1 MAVDLS
7 QYVKLIQNPT
17 STPGVVNT
25 TLWVD
30 PNAPAEVQN
39 AVSSA
44 RSAASDLGGIGGLA
58 PANLYSMVERMYGA
72 QTGQNATMTG
82 PTAAPVAGQNQY
94 ALETPIPTDWQR
106 PEPAQTMDLSQLVDS
121 AAPTLQQVTNQMN
134 NAPTTGP
141 VAQPATPTLPSP
153 TMTQTPTLPA
163 LPAQPTQSAVPTLPT
178 LPTGS
183 LPSTGVQTGSY
194 ITPENAQAYLNA
206 NPQVAQEIINN
217 AGASMNGRTPAQWLV
232 DHINQT
238 EAAEG
243 GGRFTNELNN
253 FARTNNLPQA
263 APNAGTAQ
271 IPNVGVT
278 GGNYNLQ
285 EAGNQ
290 TGNYASTGTTAQ
302 SQTGQQQTQQSQ
314 TSAQTGTTTDTGTT
328 TGTTTQSGTTTGQTQ
343 VTTPFDIA
351 SLIEGQ
357 LGGVQASDAARSA
370 FLTDFM
376 NTGGTG
382 FNAQVDAAIRQSLS
396 GPQMTGTGDNARA
409 RIAGAAASD
418 IARNNAL
425 LRLGAAQQLAGPTGL
440 GSMVQAT
447 SPLYGQ
453 STTGTTAGT
462 TGTTQNTQNTQT
474 QQLQSAMQN
483 LSNTLDFQQLIG
495 QETQAGTASGSS
507 ASAGAG
513 QVPEGQPV
521 KTGGCVVC
529 TAYVALGQMH
539 PGAVRRAVEW
549 KKRMWGTY
557 GVALDGYLLY
567 GPVLAKMVLRDG
579 LFARLFKPTARAILY
594 HECHLS
600 APTRFEWR
608 LLPYLQHAV
617 FNLISWPV
625 GAISRL
631 VGTDTGVRDASVRQ
645 MLNEQKLSVTI

>member
-1 MAVDLS
+1 MASLNDFVEFTT
-7 QYVKLIQNPT
+7 VPT
-17 STPGVVNT
+17 STPGVQRSV
-25 TLWVD
+25 LKLK
-30 PNAPAEVQN
+30 PGAPFEVEQVFN
-39 AVSSA
+39 AVNSA
-44 RSAASDLGGIGGLA
+44 NEGGLWGIGGA
-58 PANLYSMVERMYGA
+58 TADQTFRMMQQNLGSNWTYTDS
-72 QTGQNATMTG
+72 G
-82 PTAAPVAGQNQY
+82 PSAVNSQTAAERA
-94 ALETPIPTDWQR
+94 AL
-106 PEPAQTMDLSQLVDS
+106 QTQSIDQAMDLNQLVDN
-121 AAPTLQQVTNQMN
+121 AA
-134 NAPTTGP
+134 
-141 VAQPATPTLPSP
+141 PTLPSP

-163 LPAQPTQSAVPTLPT
+163 LPAQPTQPAVPTLPT

-418 IARNNAL
+418 IARNNAS